1 MEKKNNLE
9 TDKLD
14 SEEQWFEDNTQG
26 FKAVPGELREKL
38 IQAAQSTQLKTERM
52 NIRMTRSDMLRLKGL
67 AEREGI
73 PYQSLVS
80 SVLHKYTEGL
90 LVDINEARK
99 LLRVK

>member
-1 MEKKNNLE
+1 
-9 TDKLD
+9 
-14 SEEQWFEDNTQG
+14 
-26 FKAVPGELREKL
+26 
-38 IQAAQSTQLKTERM
+38 
-52 NIRMTRSDMLRLKGL
+52 MTRSDMLRLKGL